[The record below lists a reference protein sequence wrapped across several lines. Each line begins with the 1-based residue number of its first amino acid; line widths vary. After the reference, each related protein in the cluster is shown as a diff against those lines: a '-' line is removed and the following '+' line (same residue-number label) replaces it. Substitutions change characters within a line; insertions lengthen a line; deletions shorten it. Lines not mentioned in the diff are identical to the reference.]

1 MVVNHNIRP
10 TSILAISFTKASS
23 TEMKNR
29 AISLSQDPRIHKVT
43 YGTFHSVFFRIL
55 RHFEKYN
62 LDSILDEKSKRLAR
76 AISLSQ
82 DPRIHKVTYGT
93 FHSVFFRILRHFEK
107 YNLDSILDE
116 KSKRLAIKGI
126 LKSLNVENGEDDEVG
141 QLINE
146 ISFVKNE
153 LMDKGDF
160 NSEVVSKDEF
170 IKAYN
175 LYEEH
180 KHQIKKIDFDD
191 MLLRTY
197 YLLKN
202 NSKALETVRSV
213 YRYILVDEFQ
223 DINKVQFE
231 VLKLISNPQNNIFV
245 VGDEDQSIYGF
256 RGARP
261 DFLLEFEE
269 YFSGTKKVML
279 DINYRS
285 KGEIIDVANRLIEK
299 NSNRYE
305 KVIKCSQGNGGNI
318 SYIAPKDSEEEAV
331 LIGKEI
337 LEEIKK
343 DFVEYSDFAV
353 IYRTNIQSRALVD
366 VFMDMRIPFV
376 VKDSIVTIYDHW
388 AAQDILAYLRLGL
401 DSSLSKDWVRIINKP
416 FRYISRDSINSIKDE
431 KDFINALITKCNL
444 HPKQVKTINDLDIDL
459 SYLKTLNPQN
469 AISYIR
475 TSLEYDMYILDYCS
489 NRKIKS
495 NGLIEILNEL
505 ESSATTLNP
514 QNAISYIRTSLEY
527 DMYILDYCS
536 NRKIKSNGLIEILN
550 ELESS
555 ATNFKTI
562 KEYLDHID
570 RVKSEV
576 VGNKNKDQ
584 GDGVIFTT
592 MHSAKGLEFKN
603 VYIITIKEYLDHID
617 RVKSEVVGNKN
628 KDQGDGVIFTT
639 MHSAKGLEFKNVY
652 IIGVN
657 EGIDHIDRVKSEVV
671 GNKNKDQ
678 GDGVIFT
685 TMHSAKGLEFK
696 NVYIIGVNEGT
707 IPHEKS
713 YDLDDDSKKDE
724 QIEEERRLMYVAIT
738 RAEDKLCI
746 SSPQNKGTI
755 PHEKSYDLDDDSKK
769 DEQIEEE
776 RRLMYVAITRAEDKL
791 CISSPQN
798 KYGRKVSVSTF
809 IDDIKAPTK
818 EEMDSIS
825 IGDTIYHK
833 RFKGG
838 TIVAK
843 DGDSIR
849 VKFSDG
855 TRILNYRVCILNN
868 VIHV

>member
-1 MVVNHNIRP
+1 MINIDRLNKNQKDAVNHIDGPCMVLAGPGSGKTRVITYRIANMVVNHNIRP

-62 LDSILDEKSKRLAR
+62 LDSILDEKSKRLA
-76 AISLSQ
+76 
-82 DPRIHKVTYGT
+82 
-93 FHSVFFRILRHFEK
+93 
-107 YNLDSILDE
+107 
-116 KSKRLAIKGI
+116 IKGI
-126 LKSLNVENGEDDEVG
+126 LKSLNVENGEDDEVVG

-459 SYLKTLNPQN
+459 SYLKTL
-469 AISYIR
+469 S
-475 TSLEYDMYILDYCS
+475 
-489 NRKIKS
+489 
-495 NGLIEILNEL
+495 
-505 ESSATTLNP
+505 P

-603 VYIITIKEYLDHID
+603 VYII
-617 RVKSEVVGNKN
+617 
-628 KDQGDGVIFTT
+628 
-639 MHSAKGLEFKNVY
+639 
-652 IIGVN
+652 GVN
-657 EGIDHIDRVKSEVV
+657 E
-671 GNKNKDQ
+671 
-678 GDGVIFT
+678 
-685 TMHSAKGLEFK
+685 
-696 NVYIIGVNEGT
+696 
-707 IPHEKS
+707 
-713 YDLDDDSKKDE
+713 
-724 QIEEERRLMYVAIT
+724 
-738 RAEDKLCI
+738 
-746 SSPQNKGTI
+746 GTI

-833 RFKGG
+833 RFKEG
-838 TIVAK
+838 
-843 DGDSIR
+843 
-849 VKFSDG
+849 
-855 TRILNYRVCILNN
+855 L
-868 VIHV
+868 IHKQLL